1 MNKYLVIT
9 ALMFLSLA
17 SCSKEDGIAP
27 EEEERSG
34 ISLDLVCSDPTI
46 KTKNGKNGTE
56 DGENPYN
63 ENTIST
69 IDYFFYPLGSE
80 DQNSVLHG
88 RITATA
94 TGSYPANIPV
104 DAAKVNVLYPGT
116 ARYCKVAVIINYP
129 ETIDHTSDENTTLED
144 IQNLPLSTDF
154 KGSANSPIQDKF
166 VMFGTVNVEL
176 DSKTKKRINKENTTV
191 EMRRVASK
199 ITLDLHVEPTV
210 TTYLTKVTS
219 DGDTLKIPQ
228 TWTPT
233 ISADDGSNL
242 LFVYLQNAL
251 KKAVLSGDFSAV
263 EISNPDE
270 DYFKYKQTEFTS
282 NTVSHTTTVF
292 EDDGEG
298 HTVPVEKTFS
308 YMVSLPFYTYP
319 QTWEQS
325 SPHEPFLK
333 IVLPWTRQA
342 GSYEY
347 TEGGKTKTYSWGG
360 KTKQFY
366 YRVILPNNES
376 GFESNNWYH
385 IFMEVA
391 VLGSET
397 DDAQIDIEGKYFV
410 QDWQDLDKSVSIND
424 SRYLSVQQHD
434 YIMYN
439 TTELKIPYTSSHTC
453 DKVIISATQ
462 YDFKN
467 RTPKDLSADAA
478 SWFTFA
484 KDADGRDYLV
494 FNHDLNNDITHSGFD
509 VAPYIIKIKIQHPA
523 PFASD
528 FNEEITITQYPAMY
542 ITEALSNSYAYVK
555 NTMYPTTTDIYDE
568 SGSTNQYHYM
578 GKMTY
583 INSGATDNRNP
594 YQYTIY
600 VTVLP
605 EGSTSSIGD
614 PRSATSTNLGSGI
627 TGLNNYKP
635 TADDTQDIIAPVFK
649 IASSY
654 GKTSYLTYEGAQ
666 KRCAAYQEN
675 GYPAGRW
682 RLPTAAEI
690 NYIMTLS
697 EQGKIPSLF
706 NPEEDDTDGYW
717 AGGYKIRAYSGF
729 KDATGITPSN
739 RQYNIDGVSG
749 FVVYARCV
757 YDVWFWSDTQD
768 TAHLTS
774 WGGWKPQ
781 NQLIFLV
788 MSCNEIDEKA
798 YIYILDSDRLYFL
811 YEGR

>member
-9 ALMFLSLA
+9 TLMFLSLA

-46 KTKNGKNGTE
+46 KTKNGKNGTK

-129 ETIDHTSDENTTLED
+129 ETIDHTSDENTKLED

-176 DSKTKKRINKENTTV
+176 DSKTKKLVNKPTTV

-219 DGDTLKIPQ
+219 DGQTLKIPQ

-233 ISADDGSNL
+233 ISADDGSNM

-263 EISNPDE
+263 EISITDE

-282 NTVSHTTTVF
+282 NPVSHTTTVF

-347 TEGGKTKTYSWGG
+347 TEGGVTKTYSWGA

-484 KDADGRDYLV
+484 KDADGKDYLV
-494 FNHDLNNDITHSGFD
+494 FNHDLDNDITHSGFD
-509 VAPYIIKIKIQHPA
+509 VAPYEITIKIQHPGTY
-523 PFASD
+523 ASS
-528 FNEEITITQYPAMY
+528 FNEVINITQYPAMY
-542 ITEALSNSYAYVK
+542 IVQKQSTGYAFVNGVTGTATANSDYIWDDNGAEYTSSGGW
-555 NTMYPTTTDIYDE
+555 NPTYTYYMNHNHFMGVVVGRNGVNGEGDNN
-568 SGSTNQYHYM
+568 NQY
-578 GKMTY
+578 
-583 INSGATDNRNP
+583 
-594 YQYTIY
+594 QYSIH

-605 EGSTSSIGD
+605 EGSSSSIGD
-614 PRSATSTNLGSGI
+614 PRIESGTTLSDLSASAG
-627 TGLNNYKP
+627 YRP
-635 TADDTQDIIAPVFK
+635 TAENTHDIIAPVFK

-654 GKTSYLTYEGAQ
+654 GKTSQVTYESGQ

-682 RLPTAAEI
+682 RLPTMAEI
-690 NYIMTLS
+690 EYLINLS
-697 EQGKIPSLF
+697 SKNKIPTLF
-706 NPEEDDTDGYW
+706 GSEAGVGYW
-717 AGGYKIRAYSGF
+717 AAGGYFYVAKESKFINSADCDVTYKQGYIGDYNTIGRFATYTYNGTAY
-729 KDATGITPSN
+729 D
-739 RQYNIDGVSG
+739 
-749 FVVYARCV
+749 VYTRCV
-757 YDVWFWSDTQD
+757 YDEWYWRNDQD
-768 TAHLTS
+768 SAHMTT
-774 WGGWKPQ
+774 WGGFQ
-781 NQLIFLV
+781 TN
-788 MSCNEIDEKA
+788 
-798 YIYILDSDRLYFL
+798 
-811 YEGR
+811 